1 MSGRHAAPASQP
13 PRSGWSGRR
22 IMLVVIACALVAMLG
37 VGARAF
43 VAGGDDPAATCSGT
57 VPVRIVVTPELRD
70 VVENAAA
77 ALEKR
82 GVDVGE
88 GCADYEVQAQ
98 SAAELLGAEE
108 SGSAELPDLWI
119 PDASIWLGQLPED
132 AIPDDSRVRRFAK
145 TAVVLVGHEG
155 AARPDT
161 WLGAM
166 SAPTSGMVDPR
177 QSAASVGALAAL
189 HGESLTGTVAGTD
202 LAAWL
207 VATAQRPG
215 GDELTEAGLL
225 EGAVSGSAQEPGF
238 FPATEQWYLQ
248 QVAATDSPAIGAVV
262 PKSGSVLLDY
272 PLATLGSAS
281 AEQAAAALGDYLG
294 TSAGAE
300 SLAAAGF
307 RPPSGIA
314 PEDSEGVSTF
324 TELGVVN
331 TSGVERLLDQWVTL
345 NVRTRMLAVIDVSGS
360 MAQKAG
366 DKTRIQLAAG
376 AASNA
381 LRLLPDDAEA
391 GVWAFSIG
399 LGKGTRD
406 YREVVPVRELG
417 ATVGGVTHRA
427 ATLAAAQAMP
437 GLVGRG
443 TGLYDSVLAAYRTA
457 NATFDPARFNSVVVL
472 TDGRNHD
479 RDGLSLAQLL
489 AALERESDPATPIQV
504 VTIGMGPD
512 VDASTLE
519 RISSATGAQSYVALD
534 PRDIGE
540 IFTSALL
547 ERVGW
552 GLQ

>member
-1 MSGRHAAPASQP
+1 MF
-13 PRSGWSGRR
+13 
-22 IMLVVIACALVAMLG
+22 VVIACALVAMLG
-37 VGARAF
+37 VGATAL
-43 VAGGDDPAATCSGT
+43 VAGADDPGASCSGQ
-57 VPVRIVVTPELRD
+57 VPVRIVVTPELQE
-70 VVENAAA
+70 VVENAAG

-88 GCADYEVQAQ
+88 GCADYQVRAQ
-98 SAAELLGAEE
+98 PAAELLGEE
-108 SGSAELPDLWI
+108 QAGTEELPDLWI
-119 PDASIWLGQLPED
+119 PDAGIWLGQLPED

-155 AARPDT
+155 AAQPAT
-161 WLGAM
+161 WLSAM

-189 HGESLTGTVAGTD
+189 HGESLAGTVAGTD
-202 LAAWL
+202 VAAWL

-215 GDELTEAGLL
+215 GDELTQAALL
-225 EGAVSGSAQEPGF
+225 DDAVTGTTNAPGF
-238 FPATEQWYLQ
+238 FPATEQWYLE
-248 QVAATDSPAIGAVV
+248 QVAADPAPAISAVV

-272 PLATLGSAS
+272 PLATLGGAS
-281 AEQAAAALGDYLG
+281 ADRAAAALSDYLG

-300 SLAAAGF
+300 SLADAGF

-314 PEDSEGVSTF
+314 PEDSAGVSTI
-324 TELGVVN
+324 TELAVVDS
-331 TSGVERLLDQWVTL
+331 SGVERLLDQWVTL
-345 NVRTRMLAVIDVSGS
+345 SVRTRMLAVIDVSGS
-360 MAQKAG
+360 MAKLAG
-366 DKTRIQLAAG
+366 DKSRIQLAAG
-376 AASNA
+376 AASHA
-381 LRLLPDDAEA
+381 LQLLPDDAEV

-399 LGKGTRD
+399 LGEGTRD
-406 YREVVPVRELG
+406 YREVVPTRELG
-417 ATVGGVTHRA
+417 AAVGGRTHRA
-427 ATLAAAQAMP
+427 TTLAAMRGMP

-457 NATFDPARFNSVVVL
+457 KATFDPARFNSVVVL

-479 RDGLSLAQLL
+479 PDGLSLDQLL

-512 VDASTLE
+512 ADASRLE
-519 RISSATGAQSYVALD
+519 RISAATGAKSYVALD

-547 ERVGW
+547 ERVRW